1 MITNEEGMAE
11 GVEYL
16 SPLGKSDHRVINF
29 NLKCYIQ
36 QTKRIKEIYYHGKGN
51 NTNMGLELMKI
62 NWNEELGNRE
72 EDVNYQWHFIKEK
85 IELAMEKHVLK
96 WKIKIGHTKHK
107 CKLQHKCKLNNEI
120 RELIRRKHK
129 AWQRYAESHYT
140 DENKHDVPKTK
151 KQSEE
156 SNKIPPKKG
165 RKGKLQM
172 SQIQSKE
179 VLAVCKHEN
188 KDNIRNSRP

>member
-51 NTNMGLELMKI
+51 YTNMGLELMKI

-107 CKLQHKCKLNNEI
+107 CKLQHKCKLNNET

-140 DENKHDVPKTK
+140 DENKLMMFQRLRNKV
-151 KQSEE
+151 SEATRYHQKRQE
-156 SNKIPPKKG
+156 REIANEPNP
-165 RKGKLQM
+165 
-172 SQIQSKE
+172 IQRS
-179 VLAVCKHEN
+179 
-188 KDNIRNSRP
+188 SGSM